1 MTSQKEKTQQLSS
14 AVSWFTVAP
23 IHNEDRG
30 KKEKWPSPWNLLIN
44 RFVIRCFVANKLIP
58 IMIKFIEQKYRNPGK
73 STVVR
78 NRCWWIVFIAK
89 ETLSF
94 WASNCHTDATLV
106 TNDGMCLHFSKKTV
120 FAHCWHP
127 KPLQRD
133 TTETL
138 RQLHWTPCVSL
149 VPHKNT
155 CNVSQV
161 YALYPALKKHEKS
174 LLWYLYISFWKDLRS
189 TSFN

>member
-1 MTSQKEKTQQLSS
+1 MALGKCANGSLSCQLAAVASLWPNKRGLCNAFQNRCPSIWTWHEK
-14 AVSWFTVAP
+14 VG
-23 IHNEDRG
+23 R
-30 KKEKWPSPWNLLIN
+30 N
-44 RFVIRCFVANKLIP
+44 RF
-58 IMIKFIEQKYRNPGK
+58 
-73 STVVR
+73 
-78 NRCWWIVFIAK
+78 WWIFSVAK

-106 TNDGMCLHFSKKTV
+106 TNDGMCLRFSKNCVSTLLTSKT
-120 FAHCWHP
+120 
-127 KPLQRD
+127 LQRD

-161 YALYPALKKHEKS
+161 YALYPALKKHGKS
-174 LLWYLYISFWKDLRS
+174 LDSSVILLHIILKRLA
-189 TSFN
+189 FNIVQLVQKHRIFYKLIVKSI